1 MLLQFKLITV
11 QKVQKQFFK
20 KGGTRDQS
28 SNKDRRMSLVTVKKG
43 GECLYELPTVAVDG
57 QVLGGVEPTKDMA
70 TSIAVLQSAHDALMQ
85 YFADAAAANGA
96 GSATAVVSLGVS
108 SAAVASPSTATTAA
122 ATGEDEHSNA
132 FQEEDEGEEGDDA
145 TNEPPQKV
153 ARTEW

>member
-1 MLLQFKLITV
+1 
-11 QKVQKQFFK
+11 
-20 KGGTRDQS
+20 
-28 SNKDRRMSLVTVKKG
+28 MSLVTVKKG
-43 GECLYELPTVAVDG
+43 GECLYELPTAAVDG

-96 GSATAVVSLGVS
+96 GSATAVVSLGGSSVAVS
-108 SAAVASPSTATTAA
+108 SPSTAATAAA

-132 FQEEDEGEEGDDA
+132 FQEEDEGEEGEDA

-153 ARTEW
+153 ARTE